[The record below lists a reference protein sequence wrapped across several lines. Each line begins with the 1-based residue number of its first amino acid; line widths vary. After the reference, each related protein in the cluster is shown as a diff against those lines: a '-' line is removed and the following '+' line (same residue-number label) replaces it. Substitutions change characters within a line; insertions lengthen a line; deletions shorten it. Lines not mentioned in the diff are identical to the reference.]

1 MSLRIGCDL
10 DGVLADM
17 ESELIRQA
25 KALFGDIAPRIP
37 EPASRQGPADLAVA
51 PKPLQTPTPRLA
63 QIEMTDRQ
71 QRRLWRHVE
80 SIDGFWETL
89 REIEPG
95 MVARLATVANER
107 RWELM
112 FLTKRPES
120 VGATAQVQT
129 QRWLQAHGFTLP
141 SVFVVQGSRGRVADA
156 FNLDFVID
164 DRPEN
169 CLDVVLD
176 STTRALLVW
185 RGDESLFG
193 GRQTARCAGGH
204 VDGRMPGDARADKRT
219 GSPTAR
225 SDRLGQEATRD
236 ESGRLTAPRDLLT
249 WYGMHL
255 GQSYTAISQ
264 ISQRVQSHFFEI
276 INQRPGQ
283 RITESCAQLVVRRMP
298 KVRRKPSDVVE
309 VDRDE
314 IVGGVGHPF
323 FVAGAVDDTSSDA
336 HMTNRRNLAH
346 GTFERGDQ
354 PFSLRIGQV
363 WSRLQQHDVSK
374 HHRFFGLRRS
384 EE

>member
-1 MSLRIGCDL
+1 VSLRIGCDL

-25 KALFGDIAPRIP
+25 KALFGDIAPRVP

-51 PKPLQTPTPRLA
+51 PKPLQTPAPRLG

-89 REIEPG
+89 QEIEPG
-95 MVARLATVANER
+95 MVARLATVASER

-120 VGATAQVQT
+120 MGATAQVQT

-185 RGDESLFG
+185 RGDESLLPAAAKRPG
-193 GRQTARCAGGH
+193 VQVVTSMAECLAMLEQLNEPAR
-204 VDGRMPGDARADKRT
+204 
-219 GSPTAR
+219 
-225 SDRLGQEATRD
+225 
-236 ESGRLTAPRDLLT
+236 
-249 WYGMHL
+249 
-255 GQSYTAISQ
+255 
-264 ISQRVQSHFFEI
+264 
-276 INQRPGQ
+276 QRPGLIGWVKK
-283 RITESCAQLVVRRMP
+283 RLGM
-298 KVRRKPSDVVE
+298 K
-309 VDRDE
+309 
-314 IVGGVGHPF
+314 
-323 FVAGAVDDTSSDA
+323 AVD
-336 HMTNRRNLAH
+336 
-346 GTFERGDQ
+346 
-354 PFSLRIGQV
+354 
-363 WSRLQQHDVSK
+363 
-374 HHRFFGLRRS
+374 
-384 EE
+384 